1 MKKNR
6 FARMICIL
14 VCISMLLSCPAEAR
28 LLRNAKPF
36 KKLKVGSMDLKK
48 LANECLML
56 TNQPWDGIPDAF
68 LSECNIKGK
77 AKKGSKIKF
86 KLKKGYKAKIYL
98 YYYKN
103 GQLKKQRLKNGTKI
117 KSWTKGAS
125 LIRML
130 VKKGKYKS
138 YLVIYNDNPEYYEDD
153 E

>member
-6 FARMICIL
+6 FARMFCIF

-48 LANECLML
+48 LANERLML

-68 LSECNIKGK
+68 LSEFNIKGK